1 MINLIYTVFAFIIA
15 ISVLVVIHEFGH
27 YWVARRMGVK
37 VLRFSVGFG
46 KPLWI
51 RRFGR
56 DKTEWVVAAIP
67 LGGYVK
73 MLDENESKVAK
84 RDLARAFNR
93 QSIPKRMAIVLAG
106 PLFNFLFAILAYSI
120 LFMAGVDGIRPV
132 VGQVVP
138 DSLAQRAGF
147 QSGDELLAV
156 DDYKIESWDQRR
168 LYLYEKALDRATV
181 RFTVNDK
188 NRLKQE
194 RLLDLSSLSA
204 ADVGAGLLERQ
215 IGLFPMLP
223 EPEPVIGSLEKDGP
237 AAQAGIEVGDRIVAI
252 NGQPVTTWQAVVAAI
267 STRAGEALMV
277 RVERRGVTQELR
289 VTPQTVESGGQRIG
303 RIGVGV
309 QRPELPADMR
319 VRIRQAPFAAL
330 AEGIDTTWRMSS
342 LTLKMLAKM
351 LMLEVSTETISGPLT
366 IAQYAGA
373 SAQIGFDR
381 FIQFL
386 AVVSISLGVLNLL
399 PVPVLDGGHLL
410 FYTIEAIRGRPLS
423 DAMMHWGQQIGIVL
437 LIALMALAF
446 YNDFTRLLH

>member
-1 MINLIYTVFAFIIA
+1 MINLIYMVFAFVVA
-15 ISVLVVIHEFGH
+15 ISVLVVVHEFGH

-37 VLRFSVGFG
+37 VLRFSLGFG
-46 KPLWI
+46 KPLWM
-51 RRFGR
+51 RRFGP
-56 DKTEWVVAAIP
+56 DKTEWVIAAIP

-73 MLDENESKVAK
+73 MLDEHEGKVAK
-84 RDLARAFNR
+84 RDLRRAFNR
-93 QSIPKRMAIVLAG
+93 QSIPKRMAIALAG

-138 DSLAQRAGF
+138 GSLAQHAGF

-168 LYLYEKALDRATV
+168 LYLYERALDRATV
-181 RFTVNDK
+181 RFTVSDK

-194 RLLDLSSLSA
+194 RMLDLSTLSA
-204 ADVGAGLLERQ
+204 ADVGTGLLERK

-223 EPEPVIGSLEKDGP
+223 EPDPVIGSLEKGGV
-237 AAQAGIEVGDRIVAI
+237 AEQAGIKVGDRIVAVD
-252 NGQPVTTWQAVVAAI
+252 GRAVPTWQAVVTAI
-267 STRAGEALMV
+267 SKRASETLVV
-277 RVERRGVTQELR
+277 RVERNGVSQDFS
-289 VTPQTVESGGQRIG
+289 VTPQAVESGGQRIG

-319 VRIRQAPFAAL
+319 VRVRQTPFAAF
-330 AEGIDTTWRMSS
+330 AEGIDTTWLMSS